1 MIFPLDL
8 LEIGLLVAIIALI
21 LIITSEVILSPRQQ
35 KVNVLINRKK
45 LRKVTILFSVLFLI
59 IVTLRIIGINLGF

>member
-35 KVNVLINRKK
+35 KVNVLISRKK
-45 LRKVTILFSVLFLI
+45 LRKATILFSVLFLV